1 MSSRKAARMMQ
12 PARQIEAIDPGL
24 RSQSCSAEAGRISRN
39 PWA

>member
-12 PARQIEAIDPGL
+12 PARQIEAMLPG
-24 RSQSCSAEAGRISRN
+24 SQVPTVLGGGRFINRN